1 MVGKDGMVQIDA
13 VLSPIYFI
21 QSVFLSHTAGLLVA
35 SARSNLAQIQTL
47 DALRKHVGPLV
58 QWDKEVLED
67 LVDVV
72 PMRVLHRFTGKLN
85 NKLIHQGPRHVLHEI
100 VVCVSAGDFEVDIEH
115 EGERARTMTSFSAS
129 LGTLTYRVS
138 PGLALVGLKVIL
150 FTVRSAF
157 IAPRT
162 FSECEGSRLGGTAM
176 VYNVFS
182 KLICIL
188 VMAEGGVYDPTTENE
203 TPWEDHRID
212 HDDDDDDEQEVNT
225 TQPFQPGASSTPYHE
240 GEAHEMANMGEEGE
254 GIPLLSK
261 YADFVPPEDKET
273 LINRF
278 KAFIK
283 AKRPTVDF
291 SKMVIAL
298 GKQKGN
304 EGKAV
309 ALGPKG
315 GETVIFKQDN
325 TFTAKFSQQYS
336 GALGSPAE
344 NIIAEDNTAL
354 QDTQRRLDEA
364 QQLEARLNAQAQKQ
378 EQETQERQRLE
389 TQLEQINQR
398 IENMVNEGGTEME
411 RKMETDRLKTGKRQA
426 RERHQGSKEAGKG
439 ICTKQQKHK
448 TRRQKKLSAWSA
460 NMRTKNKREIL
471 PKQP

>member
-1 MVGKDGMVQIDA
+1 
-13 VLSPIYFI
+13 
-21 QSVFLSHTAGLLVA
+21 
-35 SARSNLAQIQTL
+35 
-47 DALRKHVGPLV
+47 
-58 QWDKEVLED
+58 
-67 LVDVV
+67 
-72 PMRVLHRFTGKLN
+72 
-85 NKLIHQGPRHVLHEI
+85 
-100 VVCVSAGDFEVDIEH
+100 
-115 EGERARTMTSFSAS
+115 
-129 LGTLTYRVS
+129 
-138 PGLALVGLKVIL
+138 
-150 FTVRSAF
+150 
-157 IAPRT
+157 
-162 FSECEGSRLGGTAM
+162 M

-203 TPWEDHRID
+203 TPWEDHGID

-254 GIPLLSK
+254 GIPLLPK
-261 YADFVPPEDKET
+261 YADFVDPEEKVT
-273 LINRF
+273 LVNRF
-278 KAFIK
+278 KAFIRAKFPK
-283 AKRPTVDF
+283 ADF
-291 SKMVIAL
+291 SKIVISL
-298 GKQKGN
+298 GQKKGN
-304 EGKAV
+304 VGKAV

-325 TFTAKFSQQYS
+325 TFTAKFSQEYS

-411 RKMETDRLKTGKRQA
+411 RKMETDRLKRESAKLA
-426 RERHQGSKEAGKG
+426 RDIKEA
-439 ICTKQQKHK
+439 
-448 TRRQKKLSAWSA
+448 KKLEKGYAQTA
-460 NMRTKNKREIL
+460 KAQDKAAKEVERLERQYENQKQKRDTTEATLNRTKPLTSWRGNEKNSNAKSKKTDEL
-471 PKQP
+471 